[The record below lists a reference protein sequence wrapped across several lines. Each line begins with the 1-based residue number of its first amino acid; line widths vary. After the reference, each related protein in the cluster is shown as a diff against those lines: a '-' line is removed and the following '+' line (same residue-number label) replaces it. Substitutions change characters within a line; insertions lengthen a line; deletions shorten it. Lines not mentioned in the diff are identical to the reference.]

1 MSIVLIDT
9 SVFLNILD
17 IPQHNQDRDTVFAD
31 LEVSIRNGDT
41 LLLPMATIIETGN
54 HISQVSDGRQRR
66 QTAKRFC
73 EKVIDAI
80 DCNAPWSILRFWES
94 EQLKAWLAEFPDYA
108 MRKIGV
114 ADLSIIKDW
123 ESVCEDLPDRRVRV
137 WSLDDDLSSYDR
149 NPSSKLKIKK

>member
-31 LEVSIRNGDT
+31 LEVSIRNSDT

-66 QTAKRFC
+66 RAAKRFC

-80 DCNAPWSILRFWES
+80 DCNAPWSILHFWES

-123 ESVCEDLPDRRVRV
+123 ESMCALHQGQRVRI
-137 WSLDDDLSSYDR
+137 WSLDGDLQGY
-149 NPSSKLKIKK
+149 NGEPVI